1 MIWLKEGDKD
11 SQFFHASVK
20 CRRKRNRML
29 NIQREDGTW
38 TSSEK
43 EVGEEMA
50 CYYQQ
55 LFDSQGVEGV
65 EEMLNGIPNTIT
77 DYMNANLTRTVT
89 EKEIQTALF
98 SMNPNKA
105 SGPDGMT
112 PLFFQKFWSIVRP
125 EVVQAI

>member
-1 MIWLKEGDKD
+1 
-11 SQFFHASVK
+11 
-20 CRRKRNRML
+20 ML